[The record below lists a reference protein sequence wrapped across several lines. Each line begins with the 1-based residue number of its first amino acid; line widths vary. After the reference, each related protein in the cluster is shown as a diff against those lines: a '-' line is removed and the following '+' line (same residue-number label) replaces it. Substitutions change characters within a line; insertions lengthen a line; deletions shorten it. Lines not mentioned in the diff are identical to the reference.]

1 MKKNGF
7 LIMMLLAIFG
17 CADDREAAL
26 EQATVRMSFFQM
38 EAMTRTATPIGD
50 VCSQLDVWVIHENDT
65 ISIHQQ
71 STDADF
77 GTVGLTLDKTLTYQ
91 LVAIAHK
98 SADAAVLADGV
109 IRFADEKV
117 TQAMIYTTAF
127 SPATT
132 TDMSCTM
139 QRIVGMFRL
148 ETTDAVPEEVKQIKF
163 TIPATGTRWDIAGHA
178 ANSTERE
185 NTIAIT
191 STRQDGTVALS
202 IYVMAEDLTTT
213 DANEITVQ
221 TLTAQGT
228 VTNSRTFHEVPIK
241 AGYKTTY
248 RGNLFVTT
256 PTASSFY
263 VGEWSEFEVREF

>member
-7 LIMMLLAIFG
+7 LMMMLLAICG

-26 EQATVRMSFFQM
+26 EQATVRMSFYQM
-38 EAMTRTATPIGD
+38 EAMTRTATPIGE
-50 VCSQLDVWVIHENDT
+50 VCSQLDVWVINGTDT

-77 GTVGLTLDKTLTYQ
+77 GTVGLTLDKTLTYK

-117 TQAMIYTTAF
+117 THSMIYTTAF

-148 ETTDAVPEEVKQIKF
+148 ETTDAVPDEVKQIKF

-185 NTIAIT
+185 TTIAIT

-202 IYVMAEDLTTT
+202 IYMMAEDLTTT
-213 DANEITVQ
+213 SAKEITVQ

-248 RGNLFVTT
+248 RGNLFVSTQ
-256 PTASSFY
+256 TAGSFM
-263 VGEWSEFEVREF
+263 VGAWSEFDVTEF